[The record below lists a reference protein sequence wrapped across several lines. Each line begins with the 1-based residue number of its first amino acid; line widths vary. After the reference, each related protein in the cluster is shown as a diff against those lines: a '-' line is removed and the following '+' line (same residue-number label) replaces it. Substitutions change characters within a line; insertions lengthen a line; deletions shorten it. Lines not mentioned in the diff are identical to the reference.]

1 MNKPNTLLFWGV
13 FKEDRKNMSIELKKK
28 PDNYDIHNETFL
40 SEKFSNIDLN
50 VLKENKRIF
59 IPYSELPEDDEQR
72 HSYLDELTAF
82 IEQKTGKHYSYF
94 LVSETEPYE
103 VSGFYIQIAS
113 ELKDKNGEY
122 VNNNDYVYDE
132 NGSKWH
138 VTYYYKNNQPCI
150 LIDNDTSG
158 YMVITSLRQFT
169 LNPDRFWADDEELK
183 KCPIEENK
191 SNNSDT
197 FNIGVVIAGLIFS
210 ILAIVVV
217 VLFITHFS
225 GDIEELISSM
235 SSESANTQTADKTD
249 GILDIINDLKNICAK
264 GLLICLAFIPI
275 NIAFKILKRMRR

>member
-1 MNKPNTLLFWGV
+1 MAIKLDKAEYMETEQSV
-13 FKEDRKNMSIELKKK
+13 DYTDEDFGNISL
-28 PDNYDIHNETFL
+28 
-40 SEKFSNIDLN
+40 SNIR
-50 VLKENKRIF
+50 ENKRIF
-59 IPYSELPEDDEQR
+59 IPYDELPDNEEHR
-72 HSYLDELTAF
+72 LLYLENFMSF
-82 IEQKTGKHYSYF
+82 IENKTEKHCSYF
-94 LVSETEPYE
+94 MVHETEPYE
-103 VSGFYIQIAS
+103 VSGFYIQAAP

-132 NGSKWH
+132 SGTKWH

-158 YMVITSLRQFT
+158 YVVVTNLRQFT
-169 LNPDRFWADDEELK
+169 LNPDGLWTDDEELK

-197 FNIGVVIAGLIFS
+197 FNIDVVVAGVIFG
-210 ILAIVVV
+210 IMAIVVV

-225 GDIEELISSM
+225 VDIEELISSM
-235 SSESANTQTADKTD
+235 SNESANTQTVDKTD

>member
-1 MNKPNTLLFWGV
+1 
-13 FKEDRKNMSIELKKK
+13 MSIDLKKK
-28 PDNYDIHNETFL
+28 SDNYDIHNETFL

-50 VLKENKRIF
+50 VLKENERIF

-113 ELKDKNGEY
+113 KLKDKNGKY

-132 NGSKWH
+132 SGTKWH

-158 YMVITSLRQFT
+158 YVVVTSLRQFK
-169 LNPDRFWADDEELK
+169 LNPEGFWADNEELK

-191 SNNSDT
+191 TSNSDT
-197 FNIGVVIAGLIFS
+197 FNIGVAITGLIFS

-225 GDIEELISSM
+225 EDIKELISSM
-235 SSESANTQTADKTD
+235 SNESANTQTADKTD
-249 GILDIINDLKNICAK
+249 GILEIINDLKNICAK